1 MLMDVFSSFDAHSY
15 NLIWLSM
22 PLWLL
27 SSMVPMT
34 VLFSDVYTKG
44 SSTSSFRSLV
54 LSFTYSMIRLNGK
67 GLKLS
72 GFPLVMSGL
81 FMMILM
87 LNLSGNFPFF
97 FPVSGQFVFGF
108 SFALSIWTCL
118 VLSSLLC
125 SFEQGLMSLVP
136 TGCPLILVPFMVVVE
151 LISGMLRPLTLVL
164 RLTLNLGAGK
174 VILTMCSSELVVS
187 WLNSSS
193 LLTGV
198 GGIKGLMM
206 GGGVFGAAEV
216 AIACIQCYIFCV
228 LLCLYTED
236 HSS

>member
-15 NLIWLSM
+15 NLFWLSM

-34 VLFSDVYTKG
+34 VLVSELYIK
-44 SSTSSFRSLV
+44 SSAISCFQSSS
-54 LSFTYSMIRLNGK
+54 LSFCHSMIRLNGK

-72 GFPLVMSGL
+72 GFPLVMSSL

-108 SFALSIWTCL
+108 SFAMSIWTCL
-118 VLSSLLC
+118 VVSSLSC
-125 SFEQGLMSLVP
+125 SFEQSLMSLVP

-151 LISGMLRPLTLVL
+151 LISGVLRPLTLVL

-187 WLNSSS
+187 WLNSKW
-193 LLTGV
+193 LITGV
-198 GGIKGLMM
+198 SGVKGLIM
-206 GGGVFGAAEV
+206 GGGVFAGAEV
-216 AIACIQCYIFCV
+216 VIACIQCYIFCV
-228 LLCLYTED
+228 LLCLYTDD

>member
-22 PLWLL
+22 PLWVL
-27 SSMVPMT
+27 SSMVPLT
-34 VLFSDVYTKG
+34 VLFSDVYTKSG
-44 SSTSSFRSLV
+44 SISSFRSLV

-81 FMMILM
+81 FLMILM

-108 SFALSIWTCL
+108 SFALSVWTCL

-125 SFEQGLMSLVP
+125 SFEQSLMSLVP

-174 VILTMCSSELVVS
+174 VILTMCSSELVVG
-187 WLNSSS
+187 WLNSKS
-193 LLTGV
+193 LIMGV
-198 GGIKGLMM
+198 GGVKGLLM